1 MILLQDGNW
10 SRTEDDAV
18 KRNKTTFIEFIWRDN
33 NVYHELFTVSLR
45 ERSDV
50 TNYIK
55 LSTWVFAFSA
65 TLYSTTFHD
74 NIN

>member
-1 MILLQDGNW
+1 M
-10 SRTEDDAV
+10 
-18 KRNKTTFIEFIWRDN
+18 EFIWRDN
-33 NVYHELFTVSLR
+33 NVYHELFTVSLK
-45 ERSDV
+45 ERRDV

-55 LSTWVFAFSA
+55 LSTWVSAFSA

>member
-18 KRNKTTFIEFIWRDN
+18 KWNKTTFIQFIWRDN
-33 NVYHELFTVSLR
+33 NVYHELLTVSLK

-55 LSTWVFAFSA
+55 LSRWVFAFSD